1 MLPVFLTFKGSSDN
15 LASGAVF
22 QFIRMVNRDQRR
34 WLWSGLGAAVLLLV
48 IYNLSRSPEWRA
60 FHWQS
65 LWASLLR
72 ANPVYLVTA
81 IIASYATYWV
91 RALRWKF
98 FLDPIK
104 KCSFWTLFVAQIVGF
119 SSIYLIGRAGEVVR
133 PAYVAKMENL
143 PFTSQ
148 VAVWLLERIYDSA
161 AMVILFA
168 AALYIEP
175 IHPVTARAARILS
188 RTREGAGAVLVLS
201 LGVIVLLVL
210 FRLYSAR
217 LMAHTP
223 RLLGWMSPLWR
234 SRVEGLLQ
242 SFSTGL
248 EVIQN
253 FRDFAASVICTVV
266 LWFLNG
272 SIFWLTFRS
281 LGGQIAQMSMW
292 ASVITMFFAALGLVI
307 QLPGVGGGYQVATML
322 ALRQVFRI
330 APEQAASGGV
340 LIWVTVLLPCLALGV
355 ALLLYEGMTL
365 GKLTALSGHKGAAR
379 DHAAAG
385 KGPLPVKRPVS

>member
-1 MLPVFLTFKGSSDN
+1 
-15 LASGAVF
+15 
-22 QFIRMVNRDQRR
+22 MVNRDTRR
-34 WLWSGLGAAVLLLV
+34 WLWAGLGAAVLLLV
-48 IYNLSRSPEWRA
+48 IYNLGRSPEWRA

-65 LWASLLR
+65 LWASLMH
-72 ANPVYLVTA
+72 ANPTYLLAAV
-81 IIASYATYWV
+81 IGSYATYWV

-104 KCSFWTLFVAQIVGF
+104 KCSFWTLFVGQILGF

-133 PAYVAKMENL
+133 PGYIAKMESL

-168 AALYIEP
+168 VALYIEP
-175 IHPVTARAARILS
+175 IHPATVRAAHILS
-188 RTREGAGAVLVLS
+188 RTREGAGAVLVFS
-201 LGVIVLLVL
+201 LIVIVLLVL
-210 FRLYSAR
+210 FRLYSSR
-217 LMAHTP
+217 LMTHTP
-223 RLLGWMSPLWR
+223 RLLGWLRPAWR
-234 SRVEGLLQ
+234 SRIEGLLQ

-253 FRDFAASVICTVV
+253 FRDFAATVLCTVL
-266 LWFLNG
+266 LWFMNG
-272 SIFWLTFRS
+272 AIFWLTFRS
-281 LGGQIAQMSMW
+281 LGGQIAQMSIW
-292 ASVITMFFAALGLVI
+292 AAVITMFLAALGLLI

-322 ALRQVFRI
+322 ALRQIFRI
-330 APEQAASGGV
+330 SPEQAASGGV

-365 GKLTALSGHKGAAR
+365 GKLSALGSHRGAAP
-379 DHAAAG
+379 DHPAAG
-385 KGPLPVKRPVS
+385 KGPLPVKRPAN